1 MKLVNCTSTS
11 GKGKTGYNLSVLMIN
26 QPPVRLLIYFGSGRK
41 KAGNND
47 AFEPKGDAKHL
58 LRPANAYYNH
68 RPGKR
73 SVTGHNPAIMRRTGR
88 AESSSQYDRGR

>member
-47 AFEPKGDAKHL
+47 VFEPKGDAKHL
-58 LRPANAYYNH
+58 IRPTNAY
-68 RPGKR
+68 
-73 SVTGHNPAIMRRTGR
+73 
-88 AESSSQYDRGR
+88 SS

>member
-47 AFEPKGDAKHL
+47 AFEPKGDASILSGQQMRTH
-58 LRPANAYYNH
+58 H

-73 SVTGHNPAIMRRTGR
+73 SVTGHHPSITRRTGR